1 MSEENEKAARQL
13 QDVRQWAKDK
23 IATGTEPPWA
33 WYQYMKLI
41 DAADAILSGTG
52 TVATTESSRQLPE
65 HQGEHLRRVDSTYR
79 QENAQHHSSDLPVLM
94 PM

>member
-1 MSEENEKAARQL
+1 MNAQNEKATRQL
-13 QDVRQWAKDK
+13 NDVRQFAKDK

-41 DAADAILSGTG
+41 EASEQILAGMG
-52 TVATTESSRQLPE
+52 VTTESSQQSASLAGTPLRLV
-65 HQGEHLRRVDSTYR
+65 GSTHLQDSVPHR
-79 QENAQHHSSDLPVLM
+79 PSDLPIQM